1 VLRFNQRD
9 EVAPTRR
16 ANREADMAGYIRL
29 QEPITLSSSDG
40 SVHLQERIYAADIT
54 PYTTVTIRIT
64 ILSAANAG
72 TVQILSAM
80 VNEEGGYVVSNV
92 TRLAS
97 AVSSEPLVLQ
107 VPEGFIRWK
116 VTGLTGSVT
125 FMIDVLGRE

>member
-1 VLRFNQRD
+1 
-9 EVAPTRR
+9 
-16 ANREADMAGYIRL
+16 
-29 QEPITLSSSDG
+29 
-40 SVHLQERIYAADIT
+40 LQERIYAADIT